1 MNKLKYFLLVLLAL
15 VLLPKFS
22 LAQET
27 EVQTPDDSLFYAKV
41 LEILDEKE
49 TASENGVISKQQN
62 IKLLLLSG
70 PEKNKEVVYQGIDQ
84 FSVVSQNYYQVGDKV
99 LVNKSQTDDGRDF
112 YDITDYVRL
121 NGLFYLFLFFIFLV
135 IIIAKWKGFKA
146 LLSLL
151 FSVLVIMKFMIPN
164 ILAGFN
170 PFWITLIGA
179 LFILIFIIY
188 FTEGLNKK
196 SNLAV
201 FSIILVLSIVGVLTL
216 FFEAYLRLS
225 GMSNEESMLLIG
237 LTEQAINFRGLLL
250 AGILLGT
257 LGVLDDVVISQ
268 ISAVEELKKANNN
281 FDFKNLYHRGINIG
295 KSHLASM
302 INTLFLAY
310 AGAALPL
317 LILFSLKTGPWLS
330 PGLVINNEMI
340 ATEILRTLIGS
351 IGILLAVPI
360 STYLAAK
367 YFAKK
372 S

>member
-1 MNKLKYFLLVLLAL
+1 MNKLKYFLLAFLVLILLPNILLAQDS
-15 VLLPKFS
+15 KAS
-22 LAQET
+22 E
-27 EVQTPDDSLFYAKV
+27 DSLFYAKV

-49 TASENGVISKQQN
+49 IVSDNGAVAKQQD

-70 PEKNKEVVYQGIDQ
+70 PEKDQEVVYQGISQ
-84 FSVVSQNYYQVGDKV
+84 FSVVSQGYYQVGDKV
-99 LVNKSQTDDGRDF
+99 LVNKSQTDDGRYF

-121 NGLFYLFLFFIFLV
+121 NGLAYLFFIFVLLV
-135 IIIAKWKGFKA
+135 IIIAKWKGLKA
-146 LLSLL
+146 LLSLF
-151 FSVLVIMKFMIPN
+151 FSILVIMKFMIPN

-170 PFWITLIGA
+170 PFWVALIGA

-201 FSIILVLSIVGVLTL
+201 LSIVLVLLAVGVLTL

-225 GMSNEESMLLIG
+225 GMSNEESMLLVG

-268 ISAVEELKKANNN
+268 ISAVEELKKADHN

-317 LILFSLKTGPWLS
+317 LILFSLKTDQWLTPS
-330 PGLVINNEMI
+330 LVINNEMI
-340 ATEILRTLIGS
+340 ATEILRTLVGS

>member
-1 MNKLKYFLLVLLAL
+1 MNKLKYLLLAFL
-15 VLLPKFS
+15 ALILLPNIL
-22 LAQET
+22 LAQES
-27 EVQTPDDSLFYAKV
+27 QASNDSLFYARV
-41 LEILDEKE
+41 LEILDERD
-49 TASENGVISKQQN
+49 TTTDNGVINKQQN

-70 PEKNKEVVYQGIDQ
+70 PEKDKEVIYQGIDQ
-84 FSVVSQNYYQVGDKV
+84 FSVVSQGYYQVGDKV
-99 LVNKSQTDDGRDF
+99 LVNKSQTEDGRDF

-121 NGLFYLFLFFIFLV
+121 NGLAYLFLFFVLLV
-135 IIIAKWKGFKA
+135 IVIAKWKGLKA
-146 LLSLL
+146 LLSLF

-164 ILAGFN
+164 ILTGFN
-170 PFWITLIGA
+170 PFWVALIGA
-179 LFILIFIIY
+179 LFILVFIIY

-201 FSIILVLSIVGVLTL
+201 LSIVLVLISVGMLTV

-225 GMSNEESMLLIG
+225 GMSNEESMLLVG

-268 ISAVEELKKANNN
+268 ISAVEELKKANAS
-281 FDFKNLYHRGINIG
+281 FDFKHLYTSSINIG

-317 LILFSLKTGPWLS
+317 LILFSLKTGQWLS
-330 PGLVINNEMI
+330 PSLVVNNEMI
-340 ATEILRTLIGS
+340 ATEILRTLVGS